1 MAAAPMR
8 RGLFSLSLAL
18 LLDAAAAGSA
28 HGEAAVLGL
37 DQTGAEAL
45 ADRQRL
51 TSLKDVE
58 MDLESTEQEED
69 KHFKQLES
77 QIVGLVRQR
86 DVVKRGEE
94 KRNLDVSFVEAEVQ
108 RLQRKLK
115 LRSAGGASETATAVE
130 TAAVAEAAEAAVTAT
145 ASTGASTQAASHE
158 SQEMAEA
165 QAAAEAAEAQAEAQ
179 AKAQAKAEAK
189 AAAEAQEQARA
200 LAATQAAE
208 QTRARAQ
215 AEAQARAQAEAQAQQ
230 GGQARQRQDQASTS
244 ADSSADSADDSFKQ
258 YMKEED
264 GEDEQNDADY
274 EDSANAL
281 AGAIGWNR
289 KEIESKADSAVK
301 QLTEA
306 IGGKQVVGAVQR
318 MVAGISGVGR

>member
-1 MAAAPMR
+1 MMAATPMR
-8 RGLFSLSLAL
+8 RGLLSLALTL

-37 DQTGAEAL
+37 DQSGAEAL

-51 TSLKDVE
+51 TSLKDVAV
-58 MDLESTEQEED
+58 DLESTEQEED

-94 KRNLDVSFVEAEVQ
+94 KRIQDVSFVEAEVQ

-115 LRSAGGASETATAVE
+115 LRSAGAASENAAVVE
-130 TAAVAEAAEAAVTAT
+130 TAAVVEAAVTAT

-189 AAAEAQEQARA
+189 AAAEAQEKARA
-200 LAATQAAE
+200 LAATQAAA

-230 GGQARQRQDQASTS
+230 GAQARHRQDQASTS
-244 ADSSADSADDSFKQ
+244 ADSADSADDSFKQ

-264 GEDEQNDADY
+264 GEDEQHDADY

-306 IGGKQVVGAVQR
+306 IGGKQVVGAVRR